1 LVTTV
6 VMPKLGLTMTKGTI
20 VKWYKAEGN
29 RVAKD
34 EPIVK
39 IATEKVSYDVTASA
53 SGVLLKIVASVKSAI
68 PVSQPIAF
76 IGEPG
81 ESPPEIPVVASVSTV
96 VAAATSQPASTK
108 VAFAGRSTPRA
119 KKLAAEKG
127 VDLASVK
134 GTGPG
139 GLILEEDV
147 LRLIEETRNKTRAG
161 LTVREVVAM
170 SETRKV
176 IAERMSESLQTTAQ
190 VTITTKV
197 DMTEL
202 RNLREKLLPEV
213 ERRSGVRL
221 TYTDLLVKTAARAL
235 TEHPIMNSTLED
247 DLIKTVREIN
257 IGVAVATEVGLL
269 VPVVKEA
276 DGRSI
281 HEIAQASKA
290 LVEKARKGE
299 LTLDD
304 ISGGTFTITNLGMFR
319 VDAFTPIINP
329 PQAAI
334 LGVGRIVEEPVAS
347 GGRVVVKPVAVFSL
361 TFDHRVVDGDT
372 AARFLARIAE
382 ILENPALLSE
392 IVSKSGA

>member
-6 VMPKLGLTMTKGTI
+6 VMPKLGLTMTKGTV
-20 VKWYKAEGN
+20 VKWYRAEGE

-39 IATEKVSYDVTASA
+39 IATEKVSYDVTAPA
-53 SGVLLKIVASVKSAI
+53 PGLLLKIVAPTKSII

-81 ESPPEIPVVASVSTV
+81 ESLPEIPVVASVSTV
-96 VAAATSQPASTK
+96 APAATSQPAPLGSRLP
-108 VAFAGRSTPRA
+108 AGSTPRA

-127 VDLASVK
+127 VDLALVK

-147 LRLIEETRNKTRAG
+147 LKFIDETRNRTRAG
-161 LTVREVVAM
+161 LTVREIVPM

-176 IAERMSESLQTTAQ
+176 IAERMSESLHTTAQ

-202 RNLREKLLPEV
+202 RSLREKLLPGV
-213 ERRSGVRL
+213 EQRSGVRL
-221 TYTDLLVKTAARAL
+221 TYTDLLVKIAARAL
-235 TEHPIMNSTLED
+235 TEHPIMNSTVED

-257 IGVAVATEVGLL
+257 IGVAVATEAGLL
-269 VPVVKEA
+269 VPVVKGA
-276 DGRSI
+276 DGKSI
-281 HEIAQASKA
+281 YEIAEVSKA

-299 LTLDD
+299 LTIED

-329 PQAAI
+329 PPDRDT
-334 LGVGRIVEEPVAS
+334 GCWKNRGRTRRLR
-347 GGRVVVKPVAVFSL
+347 G
-361 TFDHRVVDGDT
+361 
-372 AARFLARIAE
+372 
-382 ILENPALLSE
+382 
-392 IVSKSGA
+392 

>member
-1 LVTTV
+1 
-6 VMPKLGLTMTKGTI
+6 
-20 VKWYKAEGN
+20 
-29 RVAKD
+29 
-34 EPIVK
+34 
-39 IATEKVSYDVTASA
+39 
-53 SGVLLKIVASVKSAI
+53 
-68 PVSQPIAF
+68 
-76 IGEPG
+76 
-81 ESPPEIPVVASVSTV
+81 
-96 VAAATSQPASTK
+96 
-108 VAFAGRSTPRA
+108 
-119 KKLAAEKG
+119 
-127 VDLASVK
+127 
-134 GTGPG
+134 
-139 GLILEEDV
+139 
-147 LRLIEETRNKTRAG
+147 
-161 LTVREVVAM
+161 
-170 SETRKV
+170 
-176 IAERMSESLQTTAQ
+176 
-190 VTITTKV
+190 
-197 DMTEL
+197 MTEL
-202 RNLREKLLPEV
+202 RSLREKLLLEV

-247 DLIKTVREIN
+247 DLIKMVREIN

-392 IVSKSGA
+392 TVSKSGA

>member
-1 LVTTV
+1 V
-6 VMPKLGLTMTKGTI
+6 VMPKLGLTMTKGTV
-20 VKWYKAEGN
+20 VKWYRAEGE

-39 IATEKVSYDVTASA
+39 IATEKVSYDVTAPA
-53 SGVLLKIVASVKSAI
+53 PGLLLKIVAPVKSVI

-76 IGEPG
+76 IGELG
-81 ESPPEIPVVASVSTV
+81 ESLPEIPVVAPVSTV
-96 VAAATSQPASTK
+96 AAAATSQPAPTK

-147 LRLIEETRNKTRAG
+147 LKFIDETRNKTRAG
-161 LTVREVVAM
+161 LTVREIVAM

-176 IAERMSESLQTTAQ
+176 IAERMSESLHASAQ

-197 DMTEL
+197 GMSEL
-202 RNLREKLLPEV
+202 RSLREELLAEV
-213 ERRSGVRL
+213 EQRSGVRL
-221 TYTDLLVKTAARAL
+221 TYTDLLVKIAARAL
-235 TEHPIMNSTLED
+235 IEHPVMNSTLED

-257 IGVAVATEVGLL
+257 VGVAVATEAGLL

-276 DGRSI
+276 DGKSV
-281 HEIAQASKA
+281 HEIAQASKM

-299 LTLDD
+299 LTLED

-329 PQAAI
+329 PQVAI

-347 GGRVVVKPVAVFSL
+347 EGRVVVKPVAVFSL

-382 ILENPALLSE
+382 ILENPTLLGE
-392 IVSKSGA
+392 TVSKSGA